1 MTEYLDE
8 KEASKAKK
16 IRRILLLKI
25 DRELKSDSNK
35 NNHLN
40 IMINSKKPQE
50 LNKAYNSYKILLS
63 ETSRVYSNYVEII
76 EKCYPNNK
84 KEIKRKKESPR
95 NNKEEQI
102 IKSLNSSFESNIPYL
117 DFIPSKIDLGKK
129 KITMRRK
136 NIKGMNSPNFFVENN
151 LKGSKTKEDVKIKST
166 KPNKKGIVKVIDKI
180 VKLKLNTDIGDDY
193 NITKSIIK
201 LRKYCYKLI
210 KKRKKQKKTPK
221 IKRPLSPQKPNT
233 NDIFKKSK
241 SRSKSR
247 YKKRKTIV
255 GTHNLI
261 SSLFGIKE
269 SMQDSDV
276 SRKDTHRRVS
286 IFSATNIPE
295 KHTNET
301 EKKIL
306 ISKWIKTY
314 KLSSFKEMK
323 QVKYKDKEKDKDK
336 DKDKEKDKDKDK
348 DKEKDKEKY
357 LSDKKRKLRRIQ
369 TLNVANVPTNSVRT
383 QENKELNIKISQN
396 TLSQFNNIA
405 KEPIFSTKFTRPS
418 KFVII
423 NNNNIILTKK
433 NSLFDKKTTRKK
445 ERPNVKFSEEIK
457 EEEEKKRK
465 SKPRKSF
472 IRNGKNTVKIINS
485 DFRRFKLFSE

>member
-25 DRELKSDSNK
+25 DRELKSDSN
-35 NNHLN
+35 NHLN

-50 LNKAYNSYKILLS
+50 MNKAYNSYKILLS
-63 ETSRVYSNYVEII
+63 ETTRVYSNYVEII

-102 IKSLNSSFESNIPYL
+102 IKSLNSSFESNIPFL

-136 NIKGMNSPNFFVENN
+136 NIKGMNSPNFFVDNN
-151 LKGSKTKEDVKIKST
+151 LKESKTKEDVKIKST

-180 VKLKLNTDIGDDY
+180 VKLKLNTDIEDDY

-210 KKRKKQKKTPK
+210 KKRKKPKRSPK
-221 IKRPLSPQKPNT
+221 IKRPLSPQKPHT
-233 NDIFKKSK
+233 NNVFKKPK
-241 SRSKSR
+241 PK

-255 GTHNLI
+255 GTYNLI

-269 SMQDSDV
+269 STQDSDV
-276 SRKDTHRRVS
+276 SRKDTYRRVS
-286 IFSATNIPE
+286 KFLNFNIPE

-301 EKKIL
+301 EKRNF
-306 ISKWIKTY
+306 ISKSIKTY
-314 KLSSFKEMK
+314 KLSSFKDMK
-323 QVKYKDKEKDKDK
+323 SVKEKDKDK
-336 DKDKEKDKDKDK
+336 DKEKEKDK
-348 DKEKDKEKY
+348 Y
-357 LSDKKRKLRRIQ
+357 LSNKKRKLRRNQ
-369 TLNVANVPTNSVRT
+369 TLNMANVPTDSVRT
-383 QENKELNIKISQN
+383 HDNKELNLKLSSQN
-396 TLSQFNNIA
+396 TLSHFNNII

-423 NNNNIILTKK
+423 NNNNIILRKK
-433 NSLFDKKTTRKK
+433 NSLFEKKSLRKK
-445 ERPNVKFSEEIK
+445 ERVNVKFSEEIK
-457 EEEEKKRK
+457 EEEKKRK
-465 SKPRKSF
+465 NKPRKSF

-485 DFRRFKLFSE
+485 DFSRFKLFSE